1 MVSILDR
8 LRPPASSDLSRKR
21 KLTANTPGNRRSQ
34 SVPRKNEPNIS
45 AKKRVDEFKGEM
57 FIARQNGSLFCQSCR
72 EEISIKKQNISVH
85 VSSTKHKTNKEK
97 LSQISKKD
105 QNIAEAMEKYDEVHH
120 PKGETL
126 PTATRV
132 FRVKVVQAFLKS
144 GTPLHR
150 MEYFRNLFEEA
161 GFALTS
167 SSNMHQLI
175 PFILEEEY
183 KAQLFLMELPEMARH
198 WLSLCVL

>member
-1 MVSILDR
+1 
-8 LRPPASSDLSRKR
+8 
-21 KLTANTPGNRRSQ
+21 
-34 SVPRKNEPNIS
+34 
-45 AKKRVDEFKGEM
+45 
-57 FIARQNGSLFCQSCR
+57 
-72 EEISIKKQNISVH
+72 
-85 VSSTKHKTNKEK
+85 
-97 LSQISKKD
+97 
-105 QNIAEAMEKYDEVHH
+105 MEKYDEVHH

-126 PTATRV
+126 PTATKV

-144 GTPLHR
+144 GTPLHT

-167 SSNMHQLI
+167 SSNMRQLI

>member
-1 MVSILDR
+1 
-8 LRPPASSDLSRKR
+8 
-21 KLTANTPGNRRSQ
+21 
-34 SVPRKNEPNIS
+34 
-45 AKKRVDEFKGEM
+45 M
-57 FIARQNGSLFCQSCR
+57 FIARQNGSLFCQSCC

-150 MEYFRNLFEEA
+150 MEYFRNLFERA

-183 KAQLFLMELPEMARH
+183 KAISKEVMGKDVSIVFDRTTRDGEALVVLVHFIELWEVRQRLVRFQLVKSSVNGDELARIIIE
-198 WLSLCVL
+198 VLHRRSMYWAVIS